1 MRILFQG
8 DSITDAGRERAEETL
23 NLGNGYVNLI
33 AARLMCDN
41 PEIEVI
47 NRGIAGNRI
56 ADMYGRWQED
66 TLNIDY
72 DVLSIMCG
80 INDVGFDLRLGR
92 GSDVNRFE
100 FIYDRMIYEAM
111 EKHPNSKLIIC
122 EPYLMKLK
130 KEEAGNNIDIANHWD
145 MWYNRLM
152 EERVVVKKLAEKY
165 KANFVPFG
173 EMFDE
178 ICKTEPAIRFTQDG
192 IHATPAGNEMMA
204 RKWLEC
210 CTDLLEQLLNKF

>member
-8 DSITDAGRERAEETL
+8 DSITDAGRTKTNDKDHE
-23 NLGNGYVNLI
+23 LGNGYVNLI

-47 NRGIAGNRI
+47 NRGIGGNRV
-56 ADMYGRWQED
+56 ADMYGRWLED

-80 INDVGFDLRLGR
+80 INDVGFALRLGK

-100 FIYDRMIYEAM
+100 FIYDRMLWEAT
-111 EKHPNSKLIIC
+111 EKHPQAKLVIC
-122 EPYLMKLK
+122 EPYLMKLER
-130 KEEAGNNIDIANHWD
+130 EEAGNNADIVDNWD
-145 MWYNRLM
+145 IWSGRLTA
-152 EERVVVKKLAEKY
+152 ERVVIKKLAEKY
-165 KANFVPFG
+165 NAIYVPFG

-178 ICKTEPAIRFTQDG
+178 ICKTEPARRFTLDG

-210 CTDLLEQLLNKF
+210 CGGII